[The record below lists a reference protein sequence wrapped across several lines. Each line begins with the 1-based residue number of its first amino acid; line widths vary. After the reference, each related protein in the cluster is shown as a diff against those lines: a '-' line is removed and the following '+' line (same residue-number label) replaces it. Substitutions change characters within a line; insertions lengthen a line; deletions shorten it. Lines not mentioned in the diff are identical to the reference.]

1 MEFKERYFITS
12 DGARIFYRYRLASDV
27 ACENPGADEINLSE
41 DGKFDGSNLSAGAAN
56 ETSNLTD
63 EQIGGADENTDLN
76 LSGEGKSGEQN
87 LPSGGENS
95 DSNLNEASKCGA
107 SNLSETPCENAEQN
121 LKFKAA
127 PNAKAVAIF
136 HRGHEH
142 SGRTTHV
149 ADGLADE
156 SFSYF
161 AWDQRGHGK
170 SEGERGDAPSIG
182 RLIADV
188 DEFVAH
194 IEQRFGFEAQ
204 NLAVIA
210 QSVGAV
216 LVSAWLHDY
225 AVRVRC
231 AVLASPA
238 FSVKLYVPFA
248 RAGLKA
254 IYCARGNFF
263 VNSYVKAHYLTH
275 DKQRQAS
282 YDADSLI
289 TRAISV
295 RILLGLYE
303 AAQRVVSDAAAI
315 TTPTLLLISGDDWV
329 VEHAPQHEF
338 YNALGARVKRREVL
352 DGFYHDTLGESERER
367 AFEIIREFVGER
379 FSAPFSEIDCTHADE
394 YGFSREEADRLAT
407 PLPRFSPKNL
417 LFKFQRIFMQAVS
430 PWVGGLKI
438 GENTGYDSGSTLDY
452 VYRNEPQGANKFFKF
467 IDKFY
472 LNAIGWRG
480 IRERKRNIKLAIDQA
495 VAKLQ
500 ERGEPLRLLDIA
512 SGHGRYILDAAQGHK
527 FERITLRD
535 YSDINVKA
543 GNEMINERGLQD
555 VASFTQANAFEA
567 ASYEGLQD
575 AYTLG
580 VVSGLFELF
589 PDNSV
594 VRTALQ
600 GFSSSVK
607 SGGYLIYTGQPW
619 HPQLE
624 MIARALTSH
633 KAGSPDWVMRR
644 RSQQEMDQLVAK
656 AGFRKIHQWIDEYGI
671 FTVSLAVK
679 A

>member
-1 MEFKERYFITS
+1 MEFKESYFITS
-12 DGARIFYRYRLASDV
+12 DGARIFYRYRLAADV
-27 ACENPGADEINLSE
+27 ECENPSADEVNLSE
-41 DGKFDGSNLSAGAAN
+41 DGKFDGSNLGVQTAN
-56 ETSNLTD
+56 ETSNLTI
-63 EQIGGADENTDLN
+63 EQAGGADENAEPGLN
-76 LSGEGKSGEQN
+76 GEGKSDEQN
-87 LPSGGENS
+87 LLNGDENS
-95 DSNLNEASKCGA
+95 DSNLSEASKCSA
-107 SNLSETPCENAEQN
+107 SNLSETPSENAEQN

-142 SGRTTHV
+142 SGRMTHV

-161 AWDQRGHGK
+161 AWDQRGHGR
-170 SEGERGDAPSIG
+170 SDGERGDAPSIG

-225 AVRVRC
+225 APRVRC

-254 IYCARGNFF
+254 LYSSRGNFF

-338 YNALGARVKRREVL
+338 YNALGARVKRREIL

-379 FSAPFSEIDCTHADE
+379 FSAPFSEVDCTHADE

-417 LFKFQRIFMQAVS
+417 MFKFQRFGMQAVS

-543 GNEMINERGLQD
+543 GSEMIKERGLQD
-555 VASFTQANAFEA
+555 IASFTQANAFDA

-589 PDNSV
+589 PGNSV

-600 GFSSSVK
+600 GFASSVK
-607 SGGYLIYTGQPW
+607 SGGYLIYTNQPW

-624 MIARALTSH
+624 MIARALSSH
-633 KAGSPDWVMRR
+633 RQGAAWIMRR
-644 RSQQEMDQLVAK
+644 RSQAEMDQLVEK
-656 AGFRKIHQWIDEYGI
+656 AGFKKVREWIDGDGI
-671 FTVSLAVK
+671 FSVSLAVK
-679 A
+679 I

>member
-1 MEFKERYFITS
+1 MEFKESYFITS
-12 DGARIFYRYRLASDV
+12 DGARIFYRYRLAADV
-27 ACENPGADEINLSE
+27 ACENPGANEVNLSE
-41 DGKFDGSNLSAGAAN
+41 DGKFGGSNLSAEAAN
-56 ETSNLTD
+56 ETSNLTI
-63 EQIGGADENTDLN
+63 EQAGGADENAEPGLN
-76 LSGEGKSGEQN
+76 GEGKSDEQN
-87 LPSGGENS
+87 LLNGDENS
-95 DSNLNEASKCGA
+95 DSNLSEASKCSA
-107 SNLSETPCENAEQN
+107 SNLSETPSENAEQN

-142 SGRTTHV
+142 SGRMTHV

-156 SFSYF
+156 SLSYF
-161 AWDQRGHGK
+161 VWDQRGHGR
-170 SEGERGDAPSIG
+170 SDGERGDAPSIG

-225 AVRVRC
+225 APRVRC

-254 IYCARGNFF
+254 LYSSRGNFF

-338 YNALGARVKRREVL
+338 YNALGARVKRREIL

-379 FSAPFSEIDCTHADE
+379 FSAPFSEVDCTHADE

-407 PLPRFSPKNL
+407 PLPRFCPKNL
-417 LFKFQRIFMQAVS
+417 LFKFQRVFMQAVS
-430 PWVGGLKI
+430 PWVGGLKV

-543 GNEMINERGLQD
+543 GSEMIKERGLQD

-589 PDNSV
+589 PGNSV

-600 GFSSSVK
+600 GFASSVR
-607 SGGYLIYTGQPW
+607 SGGYLIYTNQPW

-624 MIARALTSH
+624 MIARALSSH
-633 KAGSPDWVMRR
+633 RQGAAWIMRR
-644 RSQQEMDQLVAK
+644 RSQAEMDQLVEK
-656 AGFRKIHQWIDEYGI
+656 AGFKKVREWIDGDGI
-671 FTVSLAVK
+671 FSVSLAVK
-679 A
+679 I

>member
-1 MEFKERYFITS
+1 MEFKESYFITS

-27 ACENPGADEINLSE
+27 ACENQSAYEINLSE
-41 DGKFDGSNLSAGAAN
+41 DGKFDGSNLSAGTAN

-63 EQIGGADENTDLN
+63 EQIGGADENTELN
-76 LSGEGKSGEQN
+76 LNSEGKSDEQN
-87 LPSGGENS
+87 LSNGDENS
-95 DSNLNEASKCGA
+95 DSNLNEASKCGT
-107 SNLSETPCENAEQN
+107 SNLSETPSENAEQN

-161 AWDQRGHGK
+161 AWDQRGHGR
-170 SEGERGDAPSIG
+170 SDGERGDAPSIG

-194 IEQRFGFEAQ
+194 IEQRFGFETQ

-254 IYCARGNFF
+254 LYSSRGNFF
-263 VNSYVKAHYLTH
+263 VNSYVRAHYLTH
-275 DKQRQAS
+275 DKDRQAS

-295 RILLGLYE
+295 RILLELYE

-338 YNALGARVKRREVL
+338 YNALGARVKRREIL
-352 DGFYHDTLGESERER
+352 EGFYHDTLGESERER
-367 AFEIIREFVGER
+367 AFEIVREFVGER
-379 FSAPFSEIDCTHADE
+379 FSAPFSEVDCTHADE

-417 LFKFQRIFMQAVS
+417 RFKFQRIFMQAVS

-543 GNEMINERGLQD
+543 GSEMIKERGLQD

-567 ASYEGLQD
+567 ASYDGLQD

-607 SGGYLIYTGQPW
+607 SGGYLIYTNQPW

-624 MIARALTSH
+624 MIARALSSH
-633 KAGSPDWVMRR
+633 RQGAAWIMRR
-644 RSQQEMDQLVAK
+644 RSQAEMDQLVEN
-656 AGFRKIHQWIDEYGI
+656 AGFKKVKEWIDGDGI
-671 FTVSLAVK
+671 FSVSLAVK
-679 A
+679 I

>member
-1 MEFKERYFITS
+1 MEFKESYFITS
-12 DGARIFYRYRLASDV
+12 DGARIFYRYRLAADV
-27 ACENPGADEINLSE
+27 ECENPSADEVNLSE
-41 DGKFDGSNLSAGAAN
+41 DGKFDGSNLGVQTAN

-63 EQIGGADENTDLN
+63 EQAGGADENTEPGLN
-76 LSGEGKSGEQN
+76 GEGKSDEQN
-87 LPSGGENS
+87 LLNGDENS
-95 DSNLNEASKCGA
+95 DSNLSEASKCSA
-107 SNLSETPCENAEQN
+107 SNLSETPSENAEQN

-142 SGRTTHV
+142 SGRMTHV

-161 AWDQRGHGK
+161 AWDQRGHGR

-194 IEQRFGFEAQ
+194 IEQRFGFDTR

-254 IYCARGNFF
+254 LYSSRGNFF

-275 DKQRQAS
+275 DKERQAS

-338 YNALGARVKRREVL
+338 YNALGARVKRREIL

-379 FSAPFSEIDCTHADE
+379 FSAPFSEVDCTHADE

-417 LFKFQRIFMQAVS
+417 MFKFQRFGMQAVS

-543 GNEMINERGLQD
+543 GSEMIKERGLQD
-555 VASFTQANAFEA
+555 IASFTQANAFDA

-589 PDNSV
+589 PGNSV

-600 GFSSSVK
+600 GFASSVK
-607 SGGYLIYTGQPW
+607 SGGYLIYTNQPW

-624 MIARALTSH
+624 MIARALSSH
-633 KAGSPDWVMRR
+633 RQGAAWIMRR
-644 RSQQEMDQLVAK
+644 RSQAEMDQLVEK
-656 AGFRKIHQWIDEYGI
+656 AGFKKVREWIDGDGI
-671 FTVSLAVK
+671 FSVSLAVK
-679 A
+679 I

>member
-1 MEFKERYFITS
+1 M
-12 DGARIFYRYRLASDV
+12 
-27 ACENPGADEINLSE
+27 
-41 DGKFDGSNLSAGAAN
+41 
-56 ETSNLTD
+56 
-63 EQIGGADENTDLN
+63 
-76 LSGEGKSGEQN
+76 
-87 LPSGGENS
+87 
-95 DSNLNEASKCGA
+95 
-107 SNLSETPCENAEQN
+107 
-121 LKFKAA
+121 
-127 PNAKAVAIF
+127 
-136 HRGHEH
+136 
-142 SGRTTHV
+142 
-149 ADGLADE
+149 
-156 SFSYF
+156 
-161 AWDQRGHGK
+161 
-170 SEGERGDAPSIG
+170 
-182 RLIADV
+182 
-188 DEFVAH
+188 
-194 IEQRFGFEAQ
+194 
-204 NLAVIA
+204 
-210 QSVGAV
+210 
-216 LVSAWLHDY
+216 
-225 AVRVRC
+225 
-231 AVLASPA
+231 
-238 FSVKLYVPFA
+238 KLYVPFA

-254 IYCARGNFF
+254 IYRARGNFF

-282 YDADSLI
+282 YDADALI

-315 TTPTLLLISGDDWV
+315 TTPTLLLVSGDDWV
-329 VEHAPQHEF
+329 VEHALQHEF

-367 AFEIIREFVGER
+367 AFEIVREFVGER
-379 FSAPFSEIDCTHADE
+379 FRAPFSEVDCTHADE

-417 LFKFQRIFMQAVS
+417 RFKFQRVFMQAVS

-480 IRERKRNIKLAIDQA
+480 IRERKRNIKLAINQA
-495 VAKLQ
+495 VANLQ
-500 ERGEPLRLLDIA
+500 KRGEPLRLLDIA

-543 GNEMINERGLQD
+543 GSEMIKERGLQD
-555 VASFTQANAFEA
+555 VASFTQVNAFEA

-589 PDNSV
+589 PDNLV

-607 SGGYLIYTGQPW
+607 SGGYLIYTNQPW

-624 MIARALTSH
+624 MIARALSSH
-633 KAGSPDWVMRR
+633 RQGAAWIMRR
-644 RSQQEMDQLVAK
+644 RSQAEMDQLVEK
-656 AGFRKIHQWIDEYGI
+656 AGFKKVKEWIDGDGI
-671 FTVSLAVK
+671 FSVSLAVK
-679 A
+679 I

>member
-1 MEFKERYFITS
+1 MEFKESYFITS

-27 ACENPGADEINLSE
+27 ACENPGANEVNLSE
-41 DGKFDGSNLSAGAAN
+41 DGKFDGSNLSAEAAN
-56 ETSNLTD
+56 ETSNLTG
-63 EQIGGADENTDLN
+63 EQAGGADENAELGS
-76 LSGEGKSGEQN
+76 SGEDKSEGQN
-87 LPSGGENS
+87 LPNGGENS
-95 DSNLNEASKCGA
+95 DSNLNETGKCA
-107 SNLSETPCENAEQN
+107 TSNLSETPCENAEQN

-142 SGRTTHV
+142 SDRTTHV

-156 SFSYF
+156 SLSYF
-161 AWDQRGHGK
+161 AWDQRGHGR

-188 DEFVAH
+188 DEFMAH
-194 IEQRFGFEAQ
+194 IEQRFGFETQ

-254 IYCARGNFF
+254 LYCARGNFF

-275 DKQRQAS
+275 DKERQAS

-338 YNALGARVKRREVL
+338 YNALGARVKRREIL
-352 DGFYHDTLGESERER
+352 EGFYHDTLGESERER
-367 AFEIIREFVGER
+367 AFEIVREFVGER
-379 FSAPFSEIDCTHADE
+379 FGVPFSEVDCTHADE

-417 LFKFQRIFMQAVS
+417 RFKFQRVFMQAVS

-543 GNEMINERGLQD
+543 GSEMIKECGLQD
-555 VASFTQANAFEA
+555 VASFTQANAFDA

-600 GFSSSVK
+600 GFASSVK
-607 SGGYLIYTGQPW
+607 SGGYLIYTNQPW

-624 MIARALTSH
+624 MIARALSSH
-633 KAGSPDWVMRR
+633 RQGAAWIMRR
-644 RSQQEMDQLVAK
+644 RSQAEMDQLVAN
-656 AGFRKIHQWIDEYGI
+656 AGFKKVREWIDGDGI
-671 FTVSLAVK
+671 FSVSLAVK
-679 A
+679 I

>member
-1 MEFKERYFITS
+1 MEFKESYFITS
-12 DGARIFYRYRLASDV
+12 DGARIFYRYRLAADV
-27 ACENPGADEINLSE
+27 ECENPGANEVNLSE
-41 DGKFDGSNLSAGAAN
+41 DGKFDGSNLSIEAAN

-63 EQIGGADENTDLN
+63 EQTGGADENAESDFG
-76 LSGEGKSGEQN
+76 GEGKSDEQN
-87 LPSGGENS
+87 LLNGDENS
-95 DSNLNEASKCGA
+95 DSNLS
-107 SNLSETPCENAEQN
+107 ENAEQN

-142 SGRTTHV
+142 SGRATHV
-149 ADGLADE
+149 ADGLADD

-161 AWDQRGHGK
+161 AWDQRGHGR
-170 SEGERGDAPSIG
+170 SDGERGDAPSIG

-194 IEQRFGFEAQ
+194 IEQRFGFDTR

-254 IYCARGNFF
+254 LYCARGNFF

-275 DKQRQAS
+275 DKERQAS

-338 YNALGARVKRREVL
+338 YNALGARVKRREIL
-352 DGFYHDTLGESERER
+352 EGFYHDTLGESERER
-367 AFEIIREFVGER
+367 AFEIVREFVGER
-379 FSAPFSEIDCTHADE
+379 FRAPFSEVDCTHADE

-417 LFKFQRIFMQAVS
+417 MFKFQRFGMQAVS

-543 GNEMINERGLQD
+543 GSEMIKERGLQD
-555 VASFTQANAFEA
+555 IASFTQANAFDA

-589 PDNSV
+589 PGNSV

-600 GFSSSVK
+600 GFASSVK
-607 SGGYLIYTGQPW
+607 SGGYLIYTNQPW

-624 MIARALTSH
+624 MIARALSSH
-633 KAGSPDWVMRR
+633 RQGAAWIMRR
-644 RSQQEMDQLVAK
+644 RSQAEMDQLVEK
-656 AGFRKIHQWIDEYGI
+656 AGFKKVHEWIDGDGI
-671 FTVSLAVK
+671 FSVSLAVK
-679 A
+679 I

>member
-1 MEFKERYFITS
+1 MEFKESYFITS

-27 ACENPGADEINLSE
+27 ACENPGANEVNLSE
-41 DGKFDGSNLSAGAAN
+41 DSKFDGSNLSTGATN
-56 ETSNLTD
+56 ETSNLTIEQTGGVD
-63 EQIGGADENTDLN
+63 ENAEPGFGGA
-76 LSGEGKSGEQN
+76 GKFEEQN
-87 LPSGGENS
+87 LASGGKNA
-95 DSNLNEASKCGA
+95 DSNLNETSKCAA
-107 SNLSETPCENAEQN
+107 SNLSETPSENAEQN

-142 SGRTTHV
+142 SGRVTHV

-156 SFSYF
+156 SLSYF
-161 AWDQRGHGK
+161 AWDQRGHGR

-194 IEQRFGFEAQ
+194 IEQRFGFETQ

-225 AVRVRC
+225 APRVRC

-254 IYCARGNFF
+254 LYSARGNFF
-263 VNSYVKAHYLTH
+263 VNSYVKSHYLTH

-303 AAQRVVSDAAAI
+303 AAERVVSDAAAI

-338 YNALGARVKRREVL
+338 YNALGARVKRREIL
-352 DGFYHDTLGESERER
+352 EGFYHDTLGESERDR
-367 AFEIIREFVGER
+367 AFEIVREFVGER
-379 FSAPFSEIDCTHADE
+379 FRAPFSEVDCTHADE

-417 LFKFQRIFMQAVS
+417 RFKFQRIFMQAVS

-543 GNEMINERGLQD
+543 GGEMIKERGLQD
-555 VASFTQANAFEA
+555 VASFTQANAFDA

-600 GFSSSVK
+600 GFASSVK
-607 SGGYLIYTGQPW
+607 SGGYLIYTNQPW

-624 MIARALTSH
+624 MIARALSSH
-633 KAGSPDWVMRR
+633 RQGAAWIMRR
-644 RSQQEMDQLVAK
+644 RSQAEMDQLVEK
-656 AGFRKIHQWIDEYGI
+656 AGFKKVREWIDGDGI
-671 FTVSLAVK
+671 FSVSLAVK
-679 A
+679 I

>member
-1 MEFKERYFITS
+1 MEFKESYFITS

-27 ACENPGADEINLSE
+27 ACENQSAYEINLSE
-41 DGKFDGSNLSAGAAN
+41 DGKFDGSNLSAGTAN

-63 EQIGGADENTDLN
+63 EQIGGADENTELN
-76 LSGEGKSGEQN
+76 LNSEGKSDEQN
-87 LPSGGENS
+87 LSNGDENS
-95 DSNLNEASKCGA
+95 DSNLNEASKCGT
-107 SNLSETPCENAEQN
+107 SNLSETPSENAEQN

-161 AWDQRGHGK
+161 AWDQRGHGR
-170 SEGERGDAPSIG
+170 SDGERGDAPSIG

-194 IEQRFGFEAQ
+194 IEQRFGFETQ

-254 IYCARGNFF
+254 LYSSRGNFF
-263 VNSYVKAHYLTH
+263 VNSYVRAHYLTH
-275 DKQRQAS
+275 DKDRQAS

-295 RILLGLYE
+295 RILLELYE

-338 YNALGARVKRREVL
+338 YNALGARVKRREIL
-352 DGFYHDTLGESERER
+352 EGFYHDTLGESERER
-367 AFEIIREFVGER
+367 AFEIVREFVGER
-379 FSAPFSEIDCTHADE
+379 FSAPFSEVDCTHADE
-394 YGFSREEADRLAT
+394 FGFSREEADRLAT

-417 LFKFQRIFMQAVS
+417 RFKFQRIFMQAVS

-543 GNEMINERGLQD
+543 GSEMIKERGLQD

-567 ASYEGLQD
+567 ASYDGLQD

-607 SGGYLIYTGQPW
+607 SGGYLIYTNQPW

-624 MIARALTSH
+624 MIARALSSH
-633 KAGSPDWVMRR
+633 RQGAAWIMRR
-644 RSQQEMDQLVAK
+644 RSQAEMDQLVEN
-656 AGFRKIHQWIDEYGI
+656 AGFKKVKEWIDGDGI
-671 FTVSLAVK
+671 FSVSLAVK
-679 A
+679 I

>member
-1 MEFKERYFITS
+1 MEFKESYFITS
-12 DGARIFYRYRLASDV
+12 DGARIFYRYRLAADV
-27 ACENPGADEINLSE
+27 ACENPGANEVNLSE
-41 DGKFDGSNLSAGAAN
+41 DGKFGGSNLSAEATN
-56 ETSNLTD
+56 ETSNLTS
-63 EQIGGADENTDLN
+63 EQASGADENAEPGLN
-76 LSGEGKSGEQN
+76 GEGKSGEQN
-87 LPSGGENS
+87 LPNGGKNA
-95 DSNLNEASKCGA
+95 DSNLNETGKCGA
-107 SNLSETPCENAEQN
+107 SNLSENAEQN

-142 SGRTTHV
+142 SGRMTHV

-161 AWDQRGHGK
+161 AWDQRGHGR

-194 IEQRFGFEAQ
+194 IEQRFGFDTR

-225 AVRVRC
+225 APRVRC

-254 IYCARGNFF
+254 LYSSRGNFF

-275 DKQRQAS
+275 DKERQAS

-338 YNALGARVKRREVL
+338 YNALGARVKRREIL

-379 FSAPFSEIDCTHADE
+379 FSAPFSEVDCTHADE

-417 LFKFQRIFMQAVS
+417 MFKFQRFGMQAVS

-543 GNEMINERGLQD
+543 GSEMIKERGLQD
-555 VASFTQANAFEA
+555 IASFTQANAFEA

-589 PDNSV
+589 PGNSV

-600 GFSSSVK
+600 GFASSVK
-607 SGGYLIYTGQPW
+607 SGGYLIYTNQPW

-624 MIARALTSH
+624 MIARALSSH
-633 KAGSPDWVMRR
+633 RQGAAWIMRR
-644 RSQQEMDQLVAK
+644 RSQAEMDQLVEK
-656 AGFRKIHQWIDEYGI
+656 AGFKKVHEWIDGDGI
-671 FTVSLAVK
+671 FSVSLAVK
-679 A
+679 I

>member
-1 MEFKERYFITS
+1 MEFKESYFITS
-12 DGARIFYRYRLASDV
+12 DGARIFYRYHLASDV
-27 ACENPGADEINLSE
+27 ACENPGANEVNLSE
-41 DGKFDGSNLSAGAAN
+41 DGKFDGSNLSAEAAN

-63 EQIGGADENTDLN
+63 EQVGDADENAELGLN
-76 LSGEGKSGEQN
+76 GEGKPGEQN
-87 LPSGGENS
+87 LLNGGKNS
-95 DSNLNEASKCGA
+95 DSNLNETSKCAA
-107 SNLSETPCENAEQN
+107 SNLSETPSENAEQN

-142 SGRTTHV
+142 SGRVTHV

-156 SFSYF
+156 SLSYF
-161 AWDQRGHGK
+161 AWDQRGHGR
-170 SEGERGDAPSIG
+170 SDGERGDAPSIG

-194 IEQRFGFEAQ
+194 IEQRFGFETQ

-225 AVRVRC
+225 APRVRC

-338 YNALGARVKRREVL
+338 YNALGARVKRREIL
-352 DGFYHDTLGESERER
+352 DRFYHDTLGESERER
-367 AFEIIREFVGER
+367 AFEIVREFVGER
-379 FSAPFSEIDCTHADE
+379 FSAPFSEVDCTHADE

-407 PLPRFSPKNL
+407 PLPRFYPKNL
-417 LFKFQRIFMQAVS
+417 WFKFQRVGMQALS
-430 PWVGGLKI
+430 PWVGGLKV

-543 GNEMINERGLQD
+543 GGEMIKERGLQD

-567 ASYEGLQD
+567 ASYEGLQG

-600 GFSSSVK
+600 GFASSVK
-607 SGGYLIYTGQPW
+607 SGGYLIYTNQPW

-624 MIARALTSH
+624 MIARALSSH
-633 KAGSPDWVMRR
+633 RQGAAWIMRR
-644 RSQQEMDQLVAK
+644 RSQAEMDQLVEK
-656 AGFRKIHQWIDEYGI
+656 AGFKKVREWIDGDGI
-671 FTVSLAVK
+671 FSVSLAVK
-679 A
+679 I

>member
-1 MEFKERYFITS
+1 MEFKESYFITS
-12 DGARIFYRYRLASDV
+12 DGARIFYRYRLAADV
-27 ACENPGADEINLSE
+27 ACENPGANEVNLSE
-41 DGKFDGSNLSAGAAN
+41 DGKF
-56 ETSNLTD
+56 
-63 EQIGGADENTDLN
+63 
-76 LSGEGKSGEQN
+76 EGQN
-87 LPSGGENS
+87 LPNGGENS
-95 DSNLNEASKCGA
+95 DSNLNEASKCSV
-107 SNLSETPCENAEQN
+107 SNLSESAEQN

-149 ADGLADE
+149 ADGLADD
-156 SFSYF
+156 SLSYF
-161 AWDQRGHGK
+161 AWDQRGHGR
-170 SEGERGDAPSIG
+170 SDGERGDAPSIG

-194 IEQRFGFEAQ
+194 IEQRFGFETQ

-225 AVRVRC
+225 APRVRC

-254 IYCARGNFF
+254 LYCARGNFF

-275 DKQRQAS
+275 DKERQAS
-282 YDADSLI
+282 YDTDSLI

-329 VEHAPQHEF
+329 VEHTPQHEF

-367 AFEIIREFVGER
+367 AFEIVREFVGER
-379 FSAPFSEIDCTHADE
+379 FRAPFGEVDCTHADE

-407 PLPRFSPKNL
+407 PLPRFCPKNL
-417 LFKFQRIFMQAVS
+417 LFKFQRVFMQAVS

-543 GNEMINERGLQD
+543 GSEMIKERGLED
-555 VASFTQANAFEA
+555 VASFTQANAFDA

-600 GFSSSVK
+600 GFASSVR
-607 SGGYLIYTGQPW
+607 SGGYLIYTNQPW

-624 MIARALTSH
+624 MIARALSSH
-633 KAGSPDWVMRR
+633 RQGAAWIMRR
-644 RSQQEMDQLVAK
+644 RSQAEMDQLVAN
-656 AGFRKIHQWIDEYGI
+656 AGFKKVKEWIDGDGI
-671 FTVSLAVK
+671 FSVSLAVK
-679 A
+679 I

>member
-1 MEFKERYFITS
+1 MEFKESYFITS
-12 DGARIFYRYRLASDV
+12 DGARIFYRYRLAADV
-27 ACENPGADEINLSE
+27 ACENPGTNEVNLS
-41 DGKFDGSNLSAGAAN
+41 DVGKFDRSNLSAEAAN
-56 ETSNLTD
+56 ETSNLTIERASD
-63 EQIGGADENTDLN
+63 ADENTEPGFG
-76 LSGEGKSGEQN
+76 GEGKFEEQN
-87 LPSGGENS
+87 LASGGENA
-95 DSNLNEASKCGA
+95 DSNLNETSKCGA
-107 SNLSETPCENAEQN
+107 SNLSENAEQN

-142 SGRTTHV
+142 SGRATHV

-161 AWDQRGHGK
+161 AWDQRGHGR
-170 SEGERGDAPSIG
+170 SDGERGDAPSIG

-194 IEQRFGFEAQ
+194 IEQRFGFETQ

-254 IYCARGNFF
+254 IYRARGNFF

-282 YDADSLI
+282 YDADALI

-315 TTPTLLLISGDDWV
+315 TTPTLLLVSGDDWV

-367 AFEIIREFVGER
+367 AFEIVREFVGER
-379 FSAPFSEIDCTHADE
+379 FRAPFSEVDCTHADE

-417 LFKFQRIFMQAVS
+417 RFKFQRVFMQAVS

-495 VAKLQ
+495 VANLQ
-500 ERGEPLRLLDIA
+500 KRGEPLRLLDIA

-543 GNEMINERGLQD
+543 GSEMIKERGLQD
-555 VASFTQANAFEA
+555 VASFTQANAFDA

-600 GFSSSVK
+600 GFSSCVR
-607 SGGYLIYTGQPW
+607 SGGYLIYTNQPW

-624 MIARALTSH
+624 MIARALSSH
-633 KAGSPDWVMRR
+633 RQGAAWIMRR
-644 RSQQEMDQLVAK
+644 RSQAEMDQLVEK
-656 AGFRKIHQWIDEYGI
+656 TGFKKVREWIDGDGI
-671 FTVSLAVK
+671 FSVSLAVK
-679 A
+679 I

>member
-1 MEFKERYFITS
+1 MEFKESYFITS
-12 DGARIFYRYRLASDV
+12 DGARIFYRYRLAADV
-27 ACENPGADEINLSE
+27 ECENPSADEVNLSVQT
-41 DGKFDGSNLSAGAAN
+41 AN
-56 ETSNLTD
+56 ETSNLTI
-63 EQIGGADENTDLN
+63 EQTGGADENAEPDFG
-76 LSGEGKSGEQN
+76 GEGKFGEQN
-87 LPSGGENS
+87 LPNGGENS
-95 DSNLNEASKCGA
+95 DSNLSEASKCSA
-107 SNLSETPCENAEQN
+107 SNLSENAEQN

-142 SGRTTHV
+142 SGRATHV
-149 ADGLADE
+149 ADGLADD

-161 AWDQRGHGK
+161 AWDQRGHGR
-170 SEGERGDAPSIG
+170 SDGERGDAPSIG

-194 IEQRFGFEAQ
+194 IEQRFGFETQ

-254 IYCARGNFF
+254 LYSSRGNFF

-275 DKQRQAS
+275 DKERQAS

-367 AFEIIREFVGER
+367 AFRVVREFVGER
-379 FSAPFSEIDCTHADE
+379 FSAPFSEVDCTHADE

-417 LFKFQRIFMQAVS
+417 IFKFQRFGMQALS

-543 GNEMINERGLQD
+543 GSEMIKERGLED

-589 PDNSV
+589 PGNSV

-600 GFSSSVK
+600 GFASSVK
-607 SGGYLIYTGQPW
+607 SGGYLIYTNQPW

-624 MIARALTSH
+624 MIARALSSH
-633 KAGSPDWVMRR
+633 RQGAAWIMRR
-644 RSQQEMDQLVAK
+644 RSQAEMDQLVEK
-656 AGFRKIHQWIDEYGI
+656 AGFKKVREWIDGDGI
-671 FTVSLAVK
+671 FSVSLAVK
-679 A
+679 I

>member
-1 MEFKERYFITS
+1 MEFKESYFITS
-12 DGARIFYRYRLASDV
+12 DGARIFYRYRLSADV
-27 ACENPGADEINLSE
+27 ACENPGANEV
-41 DGKFDGSNLSAGAAN
+41 NLSAGAAN

-63 EQIGGADENTDLN
+63 EQTGGIDENAEPGFGGA
-76 LSGEGKSGEQN
+76 GKFEEQN
-87 LPSGGENS
+87 LPNGGENS
-95 DSNLNEASKCGA
+95 DSNLNETSKCGA
-107 SNLSETPCENAEQN
+107 SNLSEKELAENAEQN

-142 SGRTTHV
+142 SGRMTHV

-194 IEQRFGFEAQ
+194 IEQRFGFETQ

-254 IYCARGNFF
+254 LYCARGNFF

-275 DKQRQAS
+275 EKERQAS

-338 YNALGARVKRREVL
+338 YNALGARVKRREIL
-352 DGFYHDTLGESERER
+352 EGFYHDTLGESERER
-367 AFEIIREFVGER
+367 AFEIVREFVGER
-379 FSAPFSEIDCTHADE
+379 FRAPFSEVDCTHADE

-417 LFKFQRIFMQAVS
+417 RFKFQRIFMQAVS

-452 VYRNEPQGANKFFKF
+452 IYRNEPQGANKFFKF

-543 GNEMINERGLQD
+543 GSEMIKERGLQD
-555 VASFTQANAFEA
+555 IASFTQANAFEA

-607 SGGYLIYTGQPW
+607 SGGYLIYTNQPW

-624 MIARALTSH
+624 MIARALSSH
-633 KAGSPDWVMRR
+633 RQGAAWIMRR
-644 RSQQEMDQLVAK
+644 RSQAEMDQLVAN
-656 AGFRKIHQWIDEYGI
+656 AGFKKVKEWIDGDGI
-671 FTVSLAVK
+671 FSVSLAVK
-679 A
+679 I

>member
-1 MEFKERYFITS
+1 MDFKESYFITS

-27 ACENPGADEINLSE
+27 ACENPGANEVNLSE
-41 DGKFDGSNLSAGAAN
+41 DGKFDESNLSAEAAN
-56 ETSNLTD
+56 ETSNLTS
-63 EQIGGADENTDLN
+63 EQTGGADENTELGS
-76 LSGEGKSGEQN
+76 SGEGKFEGQN
-87 LPSGGENS
+87 LPNGGENS
-95 DSNLNEASKCGA
+95 DSNLNETGKCGA

-149 ADGLADE
+149 AYGLADE

-170 SEGERGDAPSIG
+170 SEGERGDAPGIG

-194 IEQRFGFEAQ
+194 IEQRFGFETQ

-225 AVRVRC
+225 APRVRC

-254 IYCARGNFF
+254 LYCARGNFF

-303 AAQRVVSDAAAI
+303 AAHRVVSDAAAI

-338 YNALGARVKRREVL
+338 YNALGARVKRREIL
-352 DGFYHDTLGESERER
+352 EGFYHDTLGESERER
-367 AFEIIREFVGER
+367 AFEIVREFVGER
-379 FSAPFSEIDCTHADE
+379 FSAPFSEVDCTHADE

-407 PLPRFSPKNL
+407 PLPRFCPKNL
-417 LFKFQRIFMQAVS
+417 RFKFQRVFMQAVS

-467 IDKFY
+467 IDEIY

-480 IRERKRNIKLAIDQA
+480 IRERKRNIKLAIDRA

-543 GNEMINERGLQD
+543 GSEMIKERGLED
-555 VASFTQANAFEA
+555 VASFTQVNAFDA

-575 AYTLG
+575 VYTLG

-600 GFSSSVK
+600 GFASSVK
-607 SGGYLIYTGQPW
+607 SGGYLIYTNQPW

-624 MIARALTSH
+624 MIARALSSH
-633 KAGSPDWVMRR
+633 RQGAAWIMRR
-644 RSQQEMDQLVAK
+644 RSQAEMDQLVAN
-656 AGFRKIHQWIDEYGI
+656 AGFKKVREWIDGDGI
-671 FTVSLAVK
+671 FSVSLAVK
-679 A
+679 I

>member
-1 MEFKERYFITS
+1 MEFKESYFITS
-12 DGARIFYRYRLASDV
+12 DGARIFYRYRLAADV
-27 ACENPGADEINLSE
+27 ACENPGTNEVNLS
-41 DGKFDGSNLSAGAAN
+41 DAGKFDGSNLSAEATN
-56 ETSNLTD
+56 ETSNLAS
-63 EQIGGADENTDLN
+63 EQAVGADENAEPDF
-76 LSGEGKSGEQN
+76 GGAGKSGEQN
-87 LPSGGENS
+87 LPNGGENS
-95 DSNLNEASKCGA
+95 YSNLNEAGKCGT
-107 SNLSETPCENAEQN
+107 SNLSETSSENAEQN

-161 AWDQRGHGK
+161 AWDQRGHGR
-170 SEGERGDAPSIG
+170 SDGERGDAPSIG

-254 IYCARGNFF
+254 LYNARGNFF

-275 DKQRQAS
+275 DKERQAS

-315 TTPTLLLISGDDWV
+315 TTPTLLLISGDDWI

-338 YNALGARVKRREVL
+338 YNALGARVKRREIL
-352 DGFYHDTLGESERER
+352 EGFYHDTLGESERER
-367 AFEIIREFVGER
+367 AFEIVREFVGER
-379 FSAPFSEIDCTHADE
+379 FRAPFSEVDCTHADE

-417 LFKFQRIFMQAVS
+417 RFKFQRIFMQAVS

-480 IRERKRNIKLAIDQA
+480 IRERKLNIKLAIDQA

-512 SGHGRYILDAAQGHK
+512 SGHGRYILDAVQGHK

-543 GNEMINERGLQD
+543 GSEMIKERGLED
-555 VASFTQANAFEA
+555 VASFMQANAFEA

-600 GFSSSVK
+600 GFASSVK
-607 SGGYLIYTGQPW
+607 SGGYLIYTNQPW

-624 MIARALTSH
+624 MIARALSSH
-633 KAGSPDWVMRR
+633 RQGAAWIMRR
-644 RSQQEMDQLVAK
+644 RSQAEMDQLVAN
-656 AGFRKIHQWIDEYGI
+656 AGFKKVKEWIDGDGI
-671 FTVSLAVK
+671 FSVSLAVK
-679 A
+679 I

>member
-1 MEFKERYFITS
+1 MEFKESYFITS
-12 DGARIFYRYRLASDV
+12 DGARIFYRYRLAADV
-27 ACENPGADEINLSE
+27 ACENPSADEVNL
-41 DGKFDGSNLSAGAAN
+41 NVQTAN
-56 ETSNLTD
+56 ETSNLTN
-63 EQIGGADENTDLN
+63 EQAGGADENAEPGLN
-76 LSGEGKSGEQN
+76 GEGKSDEQN
-87 LPSGGENS
+87 LLNGDENS
-95 DSNLNEASKCGA
+95 DSNLSEASKCSA
-107 SNLSETPCENAEQN
+107 SNLSETPSENAEQN

-142 SGRTTHV
+142 SGRMTHV

-156 SFSYF
+156 SLSYF
-161 AWDQRGHGK
+161 AWDQRGHGR
-170 SEGERGDAPSIG
+170 SDGERGDAPSIG

-194 IEQRFGFEAQ
+194 IEQRFGFDTR

-225 AVRVRC
+225 APRVRC

-254 IYCARGNFF
+254 LYSSRGNFF

-275 DKQRQAS
+275 DKERQAS

-338 YNALGARVKRREVL
+338 YNALGARVKRREIL
-352 DGFYHDTLGESERER
+352 EGFYHDTLGESERER
-367 AFEIIREFVGER
+367 AFEIVREFVGER
-379 FSAPFSEIDCTHADE
+379 FRAPFSEVDCTHADE

-417 LFKFQRIFMQAVS
+417 MFKFQRFGMQAVS

-543 GNEMINERGLQD
+543 GSEMIKERGLQD
-555 VASFTQANAFEA
+555 IASFTQANAFDA

-589 PDNSV
+589 PGNSV

-600 GFSSSVK
+600 GFASSVK
-607 SGGYLIYTGQPW
+607 SGGYLIYTNQPW

-624 MIARALTSH
+624 MIARALSSH
-633 KAGSPDWVMRR
+633 RQGAAWIMRR
-644 RSQQEMDQLVAK
+644 RSQAEMDQLVEK
-656 AGFRKIHQWIDEYGI
+656 AGFKKVHEWIDGDGI
-671 FTVSLAVK
+671 FSVSLAVK
-679 A
+679 I

>member
-1 MEFKERYFITS
+1 MEFKESYFITS
-12 DGARIFYRYRLASDV
+12 DGARIFYRYRLAADV
-27 ACENPGADEINLSE
+27 ECENPGANEVNLSE
-41 DGKFDGSNLSAGAAN
+41 DGKFDGSNLSIEAAN

-63 EQIGGADENTDLN
+63 EQTGGADENAESDFG
-76 LSGEGKSGEQN
+76 GEGKSDEQN
-87 LPSGGENS
+87 LLNGDENS
-95 DSNLNEASKCGA
+95 DSNLS
-107 SNLSETPCENAEQN
+107 ENAEQN

-142 SGRTTHV
+142 SGRATHV
-149 ADGLADE
+149 ADGLADD

-161 AWDQRGHGK
+161 AWDQRGHGR
-170 SEGERGDAPSIG
+170 SDGERGDAPSIG

-194 IEQRFGFEAQ
+194 IEQRFGFDTR

-254 IYCARGNFF
+254 LYCARGNFF

-275 DKQRQAS
+275 DKERQAS

-338 YNALGARVKRREVL
+338 YNALGARVKRREIL
-352 DGFYHDTLGESERER
+352 EGFYHDTLGESERER
-367 AFEIIREFVGER
+367 AFRVVREFVGER
-379 FSAPFSEIDCTHADE
+379 FSVPFSEVDCTHADE

-407 PLPRFSPKNL
+407 PLPRFCPKNL
-417 LFKFQRIFMQAVS
+417 LFKFQRVFMQAVS
-430 PWVGGLKI
+430 PWVGGLKV

-452 VYRNEPQGANKFFKF
+452 IYRNEPQGANKFFKF

-543 GNEMINERGLQD
+543 GSEMIKERGLQD

-589 PDNSV
+589 PGNSV

-600 GFSSSVK
+600 GFASSVR
-607 SGGYLIYTGQPW
+607 SGGYLIYTNQPW

-624 MIARALTSH
+624 MIARALSSH
-633 KAGSPDWVMRR
+633 RQGAAWIMRR
-644 RSQQEMDQLVAK
+644 RSQAEMDQLVEK
-656 AGFRKIHQWIDEYGI
+656 AGFKKVREWIDGDGI
-671 FTVSLAVK
+671 FSVSLAVK
-679 A
+679 I

>member
-1 MEFKERYFITS
+1 MEFKESYFITS
-12 DGARIFYRYRLASDV
+12 DGARIFYRYRLAADV
-27 ACENPGADEINLSE
+27 ACENPGANEVNLSE
-41 DGKFDGSNLSAGAAN
+41 DGKFDGSNLSAEAAN
-56 ETSNLTD
+56 ETSNLTI
-63 EQIGGADENTDLN
+63 EQAGGADESMKLN
-76 LSGEGKSGEQN
+76 LSGEGKPGEQN
-87 LPSGGENS
+87 LPNGGENS
-95 DSNLNEASKCGA
+95 DSNLNEAGKCGA
-107 SNLSETPCENAEQN
+107 SNLSENAEQN

-156 SFSYF
+156 SLSYF
-161 AWDQRGHGK
+161 AWDQRGHGR
-170 SEGERGDAPSIG
+170 SDGERGDAPSMG

-194 IEQRFGFEAQ
+194 IEQRFGFETQ

-225 AVRVRC
+225 APRVRC

-254 IYCARGNFF
+254 LYNARGNFF

-275 DKQRQAS
+275 DKERQAS

-303 AAQRVVSDAAAI
+303 AARRVVSDAAAI

-338 YNALGARVKRREVL
+338 YNALGARVKRREIL
-352 DGFYHDTLGESERER
+352 EGFYHDTLGESERER

-379 FSAPFSEIDCTHADE
+379 FSAPFSEVDCTHADE

-417 LFKFQRIFMQAVS
+417 RFKFQRVFMQAVS

-452 VYRNEPQGANKFFKF
+452 VYRNEPQGAN
-467 IDKFY
+467 
-472 LNAIGWRG
+472 
-480 IRERKRNIKLAIDQA
+480 
-495 VAKLQ
+495 
-500 ERGEPLRLLDIA
+500 
-512 SGHGRYILDAAQGHK
+512 
-527 FERITLRD
+527 
-535 YSDINVKA
+535 
-543 GNEMINERGLQD
+543 
-555 VASFTQANAFEA
+555 
-567 ASYEGLQD
+567 
-575 AYTLG
+575 
-580 VVSGLFELF
+580 
-589 PDNSV
+589 
-594 VRTALQ
+594 
-600 GFSSSVK
+600 
-607 SGGYLIYTGQPW
+607 
-619 HPQLE
+619 
-624 MIARALTSH
+624 
-633 KAGSPDWVMRR
+633 
-644 RSQQEMDQLVAK
+644 
-656 AGFRKIHQWIDEYGI
+656 
-671 FTVSLAVK
+671 
-679 A
+679 

>member
-1 MEFKERYFITS
+1 MEFKESYFITS
-12 DGARIFYRYRLASDV
+12 DGARIFYRYRLAADV
-27 ACENPGADEINLSE
+27 ECENPGANEVNLSE
-41 DGKFDGSNLSAGAAN
+41 DDKFDGSNLSAEAAN
-56 ETSNLTD
+56 KTSNLTI
-63 EQIGGADENTDLN
+63 EQAGGADENTEPDFG
-76 LSGEGKSGEQN
+76 GEGKFEEQN
-87 LPSGGENS
+87 LPNGSENS
-95 DSNLNEASKCGA
+95 DSNLNEASK
-107 SNLSETPCENAEQN
+107 LSENAEQN

-142 SGRTTHV
+142 SGRATHV
-149 ADGLADE
+149 ADGLADD

-161 AWDQRGHGK
+161 AWDQRGHGR
-170 SEGERGDAPSIG
+170 SDGERGDAPSIG

-194 IEQRFGFEAQ
+194 IEQRFGFDTQ

-254 IYCARGNFF
+254 LYCARGNFF

-275 DKQRQAS
+275 DKERQAS

-338 YNALGARVKRREVL
+338 YNALGARVKRREIL
-352 DGFYHDTLGESERER
+352 EGFYHDTLGESERER
-367 AFEIIREFVGER
+367 AFRVVREFVGER
-379 FSAPFSEIDCTHADE
+379 FSVPFSEVDCTHADE

-417 LFKFQRIFMQAVS
+417 RFKFQRIFMQAVS

-543 GNEMINERGLQD
+543 GSEMIKERGLQD

-567 ASYEGLQD
+567 ASYEGLQGT
-575 AYTLG
+575 YTLG

-600 GFSSSVK
+600 GFSSSVR
-607 SGGYLIYTGQPW
+607 SGGYLIYTNQPW

-624 MIARALTSH
+624 MIARSLSSH
-633 KAGSPDWVMRR
+633 RQGAAWIMRR
-644 RSQQEMDQLVAK
+644 RSQAEMDQLVEK
-656 AGFRKIHQWIDEYGI
+656 AGFKKVREWIDGDGI
-671 FTVSLAVK
+671 FSVSLAVK
-679 A
+679 I

>member
-1 MEFKERYFITS
+1 MEFKESYFITS
-12 DGARIFYRYRLASDV
+12 DGARIFYRYRLAADV
-27 ACENPGADEINLSE
+27 ECENPSADEVNLSE
-41 DGKFDGSNLSAGAAN
+41 DGKFDGSNLGVQTAN

-63 EQIGGADENTDLN
+63 EQAGGADENTEPGLN
-76 LSGEGKSGEQN
+76 GEGKSDEQN
-87 LPSGGENS
+87 LLNGDENS
-95 DSNLNEASKCGA
+95 DSNLSEASKCSA
-107 SNLSETPCENAEQN
+107 SNLSETPSENAEQN

-142 SGRTTHV
+142 SGRMTHV

-161 AWDQRGHGK
+161 AWDQRGHGR

-194 IEQRFGFEAQ
+194 IEQRFGFDTR

-225 AVRVRC
+225 APRVRC

-254 IYCARGNFF
+254 LYSSRGNFF

-275 DKQRQAS
+275 DKERQAS

-338 YNALGARVKRREVL
+338 YNALGARVKRREIL
-352 DGFYHDTLGESERER
+352 EGFYHDTLGESERER
-367 AFEIIREFVGER
+367 AFEIVREFVGER
-379 FSAPFSEIDCTHADE
+379 FRAPFSEVDCTHADE

-417 LFKFQRIFMQAVS
+417 MFKFQRFGMQAVS

-543 GNEMINERGLQD
+543 GSEMIKERGLQD
-555 VASFTQANAFEA
+555 IASFTQANAFDA

-589 PDNSV
+589 PGNSV

-600 GFSSSVK
+600 GFASSVK
-607 SGGYLIYTGQPW
+607 SGGYLIYTNQPW

-624 MIARALTSH
+624 MIARALSSH
-633 KAGSPDWVMRR
+633 RQGAAWIMRR
-644 RSQQEMDQLVAK
+644 RSQAEMDQLVEK
-656 AGFRKIHQWIDEYGI
+656 AGFKKVREWIDGDGI
-671 FTVSLAVK
+671 FSVSLAVK
-679 A
+679 I

>member
-1 MEFKERYFITS
+1 MEFKESYFITS
-12 DGARIFYRYRLASDV
+12 DGARIFYRYRLAADV
-27 ACENPGADEINLSE
+27 ACENPGANEVNLSE
-41 DGKFDGSNLSAGAAN
+41 DGKFGGSNLSAEATN
-56 ETSNLTD
+56 ETSNLTI
-63 EQIGGADENTDLN
+63 EQAGGADENAEPGLN
-76 LSGEGKSGEQN
+76 GEGKSDEQN
-87 LPSGGENS
+87 LLNGDENS
-95 DSNLNEASKCGA
+95 DSNLSEASKCSA
-107 SNLSETPCENAEQN
+107 SNLSETPSENAEQN

-142 SGRTTHV
+142 SGRMTHV

-156 SFSYF
+156 SLSYF
-161 AWDQRGHGK
+161 AWDQRGHGR
-170 SEGERGDAPSIG
+170 SDGERGDAPSIG

-225 AVRVRC
+225 APRVRC

-254 IYCARGNFF
+254 LYSSRGNFF

-275 DKQRQAS
+275 DKERQAS

-338 YNALGARVKRREVL
+338 YNALGARVKRREIL

-367 AFEIIREFVGER
+367 AFEIVREFVGER
-379 FSAPFSEIDCTHADE
+379 FNAPFSEVDCTHADE

-417 LFKFQRIFMQAVS
+417 MFKFQRFGMQALS

-543 GNEMINERGLQD
+543 GSEMIKERGLED
-555 VASFTQANAFEA
+555 IASFTQANAFEA

-607 SGGYLIYTGQPW
+607 SGGYLIYTNQPW

-624 MIARALTSH
+624 MIARALSSH
-633 KAGSPDWVMRR
+633 RQGAAWIMRR
-644 RSQQEMDQLVAK
+644 RSQAEMDQLVEK
-656 AGFRKIHQWIDEYGI
+656 AGFKKVCEWIDGDGI
-671 FTVSLAVK
+671 FSVSLAAK
-679 A
+679 I

>member
-1 MEFKERYFITS
+1 MEFKESYFITS

-87 LPSGGENS
+87 LLNGDENS
-95 DSNLNEASKCGA
+95 DSNLS
-107 SNLSETPCENAEQN
+107 ENAEQN

-142 SGRTTHV
+142 SGRATHV
-149 ADGLADE
+149 ADGLADD

-161 AWDQRGHGK
+161 AWDQRGHGR
-170 SEGERGDAPSIG
+170 SDGERGDAPSIG

-194 IEQRFGFEAQ
+194 IEQRFGFDTR

-254 IYCARGNFF
+254 LYCARGKFF

-275 DKQRQAS
+275 DKERQAS

-338 YNALGARVKRREVL
+338 YNALGARVKRREIL
-352 DGFYHDTLGESERER
+352 EGFYHDTLGESERER
-367 AFEIIREFVGER
+367 AFRVVREFVGER
-379 FSAPFSEIDCTHADE
+379 FSVPFSEVDCTHADE

-407 PLPRFSPKNL
+407 PLPRFCPKNL
-417 LFKFQRIFMQAVS
+417 LFKFQRVFMQAVS
-430 PWVGGLKI
+430 PWVGGLKV

-543 GNEMINERGLQD
+543 GSEMIKERGLQD

-589 PDNSV
+589 PGNSV

-600 GFSSSVK
+600 GFASSVR
-607 SGGYLIYTGQPW
+607 SGGYLIYTNQPW

-624 MIARALTSH
+624 MIARALSSH
-633 KAGSPDWVMRR
+633 RQGAAWIMRR
-644 RSQQEMDQLVAK
+644 RSQAEMDQLVEK
-656 AGFRKIHQWIDEYGI
+656 AGFKKVREWIDGDGI
-671 FTVSLAVK
+671 FSVSLAVK
-679 A
+679 I

>member
-1 MEFKERYFITS
+1 MEFKESYFITS
-12 DGARIFYRYRLASDV
+12 DGARIFYRYRLAADV
-27 ACENPGADEINLSE
+27 ACENPSADEVNL
-41 DGKFDGSNLSAGAAN
+41 NVQTAN
-56 ETSNLTD
+56 ETSNLTN
-63 EQIGGADENTDLN
+63 EQTGGADENTEPGLN
-76 LSGEGKSGEQN
+76 GEGKSDEQN
-87 LPSGGENS
+87 LLNGDENS
-95 DSNLNEASKCGA
+95 DSNLSEASKCSA
-107 SNLSETPCENAEQN
+107 SNLSETPSENAEQN

-142 SGRTTHV
+142 SGRMTHV

-161 AWDQRGHGK
+161 AWDQRGHGR

-194 IEQRFGFEAQ
+194 IEQRFGFDTR

-225 AVRVRC
+225 APRVRC

-254 IYCARGNFF
+254 LYSSRGNFF

-275 DKQRQAS
+275 DKERQAS

-338 YNALGARVKRREVL
+338 YNALGARVKRREIL

-379 FSAPFSEIDCTHADE
+379 FSAPFSEVDCTHADE

-417 LFKFQRIFMQAVS
+417 MFKFQRFGMQAVS

-543 GNEMINERGLQD
+543 GSEMIKERGLQD
-555 VASFTQANAFEA
+555 IASFTQANAFDA

-589 PDNSV
+589 PGNSV

-600 GFSSSVK
+600 GFASSVK
-607 SGGYLIYTGQPW
+607 SGGYLIYTNQPW

-624 MIARALTSH
+624 MIARALSSH
-633 KAGSPDWVMRR
+633 RQGAAWIMRR
-644 RSQQEMDQLVAK
+644 RSQAEMDQLVEK
-656 AGFRKIHQWIDEYGI
+656 AGFKKVREWIDGDGI
-671 FTVSLAVK
+671 FSVSLAVK
-679 A
+679 I

>member
-1 MEFKERYFITS
+1 MEFKESYFITS
-12 DGARIFYRYRLASDV
+12 DGARIFYRYRLAADV
-27 ACENPGADEINLSE
+27 ECENPGANEVNLSE
-41 DGKFDGSNLSAGAAN
+41 DGKFDGSNLSIEAAN

-63 EQIGGADENTDLN
+63 EQTGGADENAESDFG
-76 LSGEGKSGEQN
+76 GEGKSDEQN
-87 LPSGGENS
+87 LLNGDENS
-95 DSNLNEASKCGA
+95 DSNLS
-107 SNLSETPCENAEQN
+107 ENAEQN

-142 SGRTTHV
+142 SGRATHV
-149 ADGLADE
+149 ADGLADD

-161 AWDQRGHGK
+161 AWDQRGHGR
-170 SEGERGDAPSIG
+170 SDGERGDAPSIG

-194 IEQRFGFEAQ
+194 IEQRFGFDTR

-254 IYCARGNFF
+254 LYCARGNFF

-275 DKQRQAS
+275 DKERQAS

-289 TRAISV
+289 TRTISV

-338 YNALGARVKRREVL
+338 YNALGARVKRREIL
-352 DGFYHDTLGESERER
+352 EGFYHDTLGESERER
-367 AFEIIREFVGER
+367 AFRVVREFVGER
-379 FSAPFSEIDCTHADE
+379 FSVPFSEVDCTHADE

-407 PLPRFSPKNL
+407 PLPRFCPKNL
-417 LFKFQRIFMQAVS
+417 LFKFQRVFMQAVS
-430 PWVGGLKI
+430 PWVGGLKV

-543 GNEMINERGLQD
+543 GSEMIKERGLQD

-589 PDNSV
+589 PGNSV

-600 GFSSSVK
+600 GFASSVR
-607 SGGYLIYTGQPW
+607 SGGYLIYTNQPW

-624 MIARALTSH
+624 MIARALSSH
-633 KAGSPDWVMRR
+633 RQGAAWIMRR
-644 RSQQEMDQLVAK
+644 RSQAEMDQLVEK
-656 AGFRKIHQWIDEYGI
+656 AGFKKVREWIDGDGI
-671 FTVSLAVK
+671 FSVSLAVK
-679 A
+679 I

>member
-1 MEFKERYFITS
+1 MEFKESYFITS

-87 LPSGGENS
+87 LLNGDENS
-95 DSNLNEASKCGA
+95 DSNLS
-107 SNLSETPCENAEQN
+107 ENAEQN

-142 SGRTTHV
+142 SGRATHV
-149 ADGLADE
+149 ADGLADD

-161 AWDQRGHGK
+161 AWDQRGHGR
-170 SEGERGDAPSIG
+170 SDGERGDAPSIG

-194 IEQRFGFEAQ
+194 IEQRFGFDTR

-254 IYCARGNFF
+254 LYCARGNFF

-275 DKQRQAS
+275 DKERQAS

-338 YNALGARVKRREVL
+338 YNALGARVKRREIL
-352 DGFYHDTLGESERER
+352 EGFYHDTLGESERER
-367 AFEIIREFVGER
+367 AFRVVREFVGER
-379 FSAPFSEIDCTHADE
+379 FSVPFSEVDCTHADE

-407 PLPRFSPKNL
+407 PLPRFCPKNL
-417 LFKFQRIFMQAVS
+417 LFKFQRVFMQAVS
-430 PWVGGLKI
+430 PWVGGLKV

-543 GNEMINERGLQD
+543 GSEMIKERGLQD

-589 PDNSV
+589 PGNSV

-600 GFSSSVK
+600 GFASSVR
-607 SGGYLIYTGQPW
+607 SGGYLIYTNQPW

-624 MIARALTSH
+624 MIARALSSH
-633 KAGSPDWVMRR
+633 RQGAAWIMRR
-644 RSQQEMDQLVAK
+644 RSQAEMDQLVEK
-656 AGFRKIHQWIDEYGI
+656 AGFKKVREWIDGDGI
-671 FTVSLAVK
+671 FSVSLAVK
-679 A
+679 I

>member
-1 MEFKERYFITS
+1 MEFKESYFITS

-27 ACENPGADEINLSE
+27 ACENPSANEVNLSE
-41 DGKFDGSNLSAGAAN
+41 DGKFDGSNLSAEAAS
-56 ETSNLTD
+56 ETSNLTSEQAGNVD
-63 EQIGGADENTDLN
+63 ESMKLN
-76 LSGEGKSGEQN
+76 LSGEGKPGEQN
-87 LPSGGENS
+87 LPNSDKNS
-95 DSNLNEASKCGA
+95 DSNLNETSKCSA
-107 SNLSETPCENAEQN
+107 SNLSEKELAENAEQN

-156 SFSYF
+156 SLSYF
-161 AWDQRGHGK
+161 AWDQRGHGR

-194 IEQRFGFEAQ
+194 IEQRFGFETQ

-254 IYCARGNFF
+254 LYCARGNFF

-275 DKQRQAS
+275 DKDRQAS
-282 YDADSLI
+282 YDADALI

-315 TTPTLLLISGDDWV
+315 TTPTLLLVSGDDWV

-352 DGFYHDTLGESERER
+352 EGFYHDTLGESERER
-367 AFEIIREFVGER
+367 AFEIVREFVGER
-379 FSAPFSEIDCTHADE
+379 FRAPFSEVDCTHADE

-417 LFKFQRIFMQAVS
+417 RFKFQRIFMQAVS

-535 YSDINVKA
+535 YSDINVKV
-543 GNEMINERGLQD
+543 GSEMIKEHGLEGI
-555 VASFTQANAFEA
+555 ASFTQVNAFDA

-589 PDNSV
+589 ADNSV

-600 GFSSSVK
+600 GFASSVK
-607 SGGYLIYTGQPW
+607 SGGYLIYTNQPW

-624 MIARALTSH
+624 MIARALSSH
-633 KAGSPDWVMRR
+633 RQGAAWIMRR
-644 RSQQEMDQLVAK
+644 RSQAEMDQLVAN
-656 AGFRKIHQWIDEYGI
+656 AGFKKVREWIDGDGI
-671 FTVSLAVK
+671 FSVSLAVK
-679 A
+679 I

>member
-1 MEFKERYFITS
+1 M
-12 DGARIFYRYRLASDV
+12 
-27 ACENPGADEINLSE
+27 
-41 DGKFDGSNLSAGAAN
+41 
-56 ETSNLTD
+56 
-63 EQIGGADENTDLN
+63 
-76 LSGEGKSGEQN
+76 
-87 LPSGGENS
+87 
-95 DSNLNEASKCGA
+95 
-107 SNLSETPCENAEQN
+107 
-121 LKFKAA
+121 
-127 PNAKAVAIF
+127 
-136 HRGHEH
+136 
-142 SGRTTHV
+142 

-156 SFSYF
+156 SLSYF
-161 AWDQRGHGK
+161 AWDQRGHGR
-170 SEGERGDAPSIG
+170 SEGERGDAPSID

-194 IEQRFGFEAQ
+194 IEQRFGFETQ

-225 AVRVRC
+225 APRVRC

-254 IYCARGNFF
+254 IYRARGNFF

-282 YDADSLI
+282 YDADALI

-315 TTPTLLLISGDDWV
+315 TTPTLLLVSGDDWV

-338 YNALGARVKRREVL
+338 YNALGARVKRREIL

-367 AFEIIREFVGER
+367 AFEIVREFVGER
-379 FSAPFSEIDCTHADE
+379 FRAPFSEVDCTHADE

-417 LFKFQRIFMQAVS
+417 RFKFQRIFMQAVS

-543 GNEMINERGLQD
+543 GSEMIKERGLQD
-555 VASFTQANAFEA
+555 VASFTQANAFDS

-600 GFSSSVK
+600 GFSSSVR
-607 SGGYLIYTGQPW
+607 SGGYLIYTNQPW

-624 MIARALTSH
+624 MIARALSSH
-633 KAGSPDWVMRR
+633 RQGAAWIMRR
-644 RSQQEMDQLVAK
+644 RSQAEMDQLVAK
-656 AGFRKIHQWIDEYGI
+656 AGFKKVKEWIDGDGI
-671 FTVSLAVK
+671 FSVSLAVK
-679 A
+679 I

>member
-1 MEFKERYFITS
+1 MEFKKSYFITS

-27 ACENPGADEINLSE
+27 ACENPGADEINLS
-41 DGKFDGSNLSAGAAN
+41 AGTAN

-63 EQIGGADENTDLN
+63 EQAGGTDENAEPGFG
-76 LSGEGKSGEQN
+76 GEGKSDEQN
-87 LPSGGENS
+87 LANGSENS

-107 SNLSETPCENAEQN
+107 SNLSENAEQN

-149 ADGLADE
+149 ADGLADD
-156 SFSYF
+156 SLSYF
-161 AWDQRGHGK
+161 AWDQRGHGR
-170 SEGERGDAPSIG
+170 SDGERGDAPSMG

-194 IEQRFGFEAQ
+194 IEQRFGFETQ

-225 AVRVRC
+225 APRVRC

-254 IYCARGNFF
+254 LYRARGNFF

-275 DKQRQAS
+275 DKERQAS

-289 TRAISV
+289 TRTISV

-303 AAQRVVSDAAAI
+303 AAERVVSDAAAI

-329 VEHAPQHEF
+329 VEYAPQHEF

-367 AFEIIREFVGER
+367 AFEIVREFVGER
-379 FSAPFSEIDCTHADE
+379 FSAPFSEVDCTHADE

-407 PLPRFSPKNL
+407 PLPRFCPKNL
-417 LFKFQRIFMQAVS
+417 RFKFQRVFMQAVS

-467 IDKFY
+467 IDEIY

-480 IRERKRNIKLAIDQA
+480 IRERKLNIKLAIDQA

-543 GNEMINERGLQD
+543 GSEMIKERGLED

-567 ASYEGLQD
+567 ASYEGLQGT
-575 AYTLG
+575 YTLG

-607 SGGYLIYTGQPW
+607 SGGYLIYTNQPW

-624 MIARALTSH
+624 MIARALSSH
-633 KAGSPDWVMRR
+633 RQGAAWIMRR
-644 RSQQEMDQLVAK
+644 RSQAEMDQLVEK
-656 AGFRKIHQWIDEYGI
+656 AGFKKVREWIDGDGI
-671 FTVSLAVK
+671 FSVSLAVK
-679 A
+679 I

>member
-1 MEFKERYFITS
+1 MEFKESYFITS
-12 DGARIFYRYRLASDV
+12 DGARIFYRYRLAADV
-27 ACENPGADEINLSE
+27 ECENPGANEVNLSE
-41 DGKFDGSNLSAGAAN
+41 DGKFDGSNLSIEAAN

-63 EQIGGADENTDLN
+63 EQTGGADENAESDFG
-76 LSGEGKSGEQN
+76 GEGKSDEQN
-87 LPSGGENS
+87 LLNGDENS
-95 DSNLNEASKCGA
+95 DSNLS
-107 SNLSETPCENAEQN
+107 ENAEQN

-142 SGRTTHV
+142 SGRATHV
-149 ADGLADE
+149 ADGLADD

-161 AWDQRGHGK
+161 AWDQRGHGR
-170 SEGERGDAPSIG
+170 SDGERGDAPSIG

-194 IEQRFGFEAQ
+194 IEQRFGFDTR

-254 IYCARGNFF
+254 LYCARGNFF

-275 DKQRQAS
+275 DKERQAS

-338 YNALGARVKRREVL
+338 YNALGARVKRREIL
-352 DGFYHDTLGESERER
+352 EGFYHDTLGESERER
-367 AFEIIREFVGER
+367 AFRVVREFVGER
-379 FSAPFSEIDCTHADE
+379 FSAPFSEVDCTHADE

-407 PLPRFSPKNL
+407 PLPRFCPKNL
-417 LFKFQRIFMQAVS
+417 LFKFQRVFMQAVS
-430 PWVGGLKI
+430 PWVGGLKV

-543 GNEMINERGLQD
+543 GSEMIKERGLQD

-600 GFSSSVK
+600 GFASSVR
-607 SGGYLIYTGQPW
+607 SGGYLIYTNQPW

-624 MIARALTSH
+624 MIARALSSH
-633 KAGSPDWVMRR
+633 RQGAAWIMRR
-644 RSQQEMDQLVAK
+644 RSQAEMDQLVEK
-656 AGFRKIHQWIDEYGI
+656 AGFKKVREWIDGDGI
-671 FTVSLAVK
+671 FSVSLAVK
-679 A
+679 I

>member
-1 MEFKERYFITS
+1 MEFKESYFITS

-27 ACENPGADEINLSE
+27 ACENPGANEVNLSE
-41 DGKFDGSNLSAGAAN
+41 DGKFDGSNLSAEAAN
-56 ETSNLTD
+56 ETSNSAS
-63 EQIGGADENTDLN
+63 EQAGGADENTEPGFGD
-76 LSGEGKSGEQN
+76 EGKSDEQN
-87 LPSGGENS
+87 LPNGGENS
-95 DSNLNEASKCGA
+95 DSNLNETGKCSA
-107 SNLSETPCENAEQN
+107 SNLSENAEQN

-142 SGRTTHV
+142 SGRVTHV

-161 AWDQRGHGK
+161 AWDQRGHGR

-194 IEQRFGFEAQ
+194 IEQRFGFETQ

-225 AVRVRC
+225 APRVRC

-254 IYCARGNFF
+254 LYSARGNFF
-263 VNSYVKAHYLTH
+263 INSYVKSHYLTH

-338 YNALGARVKRREVL
+338 YNALGARVKRREIL
-352 DGFYHDTLGESERER
+352 DGFYHDTLGESKRER
-367 AFEIIREFVGER
+367 AFEIVREFVGER
-379 FSAPFSEIDCTHADE
+379 FSAPFSEVDCMHADE

-417 LFKFQRIFMQAVS
+417 RFKFQRIFMQAVS

-543 GNEMINERGLQD
+543 GSEMIKERGLQD
-555 VASFTQANAFEA
+555 VASFTQVNAFDA

-600 GFSSSVK
+600 GFSNSVK
-607 SGGYLIYTGQPW
+607 SGGYLIYTNQPW

-624 MIARALTSH
+624 MIARALSSH
-633 KAGSPDWVMRR
+633 RQGAAWIMRR
-644 RSQQEMDQLVAK
+644 RSQAEMDQLVAN
-656 AGFRKIHQWIDEYGI
+656 AGFKKVKEWIDGDGI
-671 FTVSLAVK
+671 FSVSLAVK
-679 A
+679 I

>member
-1 MEFKERYFITS
+1 MEFKESYFITG
-12 DGARIFYRYRLASDV
+12 DGARIFYRYRLAADV
-27 ACENPGADEINLSE
+27 ACENPGADEVNLS
-41 DGKFDGSNLSAGAAN
+41 DAGKFGGSNLSVQTAN

-63 EQIGGADENTDLN
+63 EQTGGADENAEPGLN
-76 LSGEGKSGEQN
+76 GEGKSDEQN
-87 LPSGGENS
+87 LPNGGKNS
-95 DSNLNEASKCGA
+95 DSNLNETGKCGA
-107 SNLSETPCENAEQN
+107 SNLSERPSKNAEQN

-142 SGRTTHV
+142 SGRATHV
-149 ADGLADE
+149 AEGLADE

-161 AWDQRGHGK
+161 AWDQRGHGR
-170 SEGERGDAPSIG
+170 SDGERGDAPSMG

-194 IEQRFGFEAQ
+194 IEQRFGFETQ

-254 IYCARGNFF
+254 LYCARGNFF

-338 YNALGARVKRREVL
+338 YNALGARVKRREIL

-367 AFEIIREFVGER
+367 AFEIIREFVGKR

-417 LFKFQRIFMQAVS
+417 RFKFQRVFMQAVS
-430 PWVGGLKI
+430 PWVGGLKV

-452 VYRNEPQGANKFFKF
+452 VYRNEPQGVNKFFKF

-543 GNEMINERGLQD
+543 GSEMIKERGLQD
-555 VASFTQANAFEA
+555 VASFTQANAFDA

-575 AYTLG
+575 EYTLG

-607 SGGYLIYTGQPW
+607 SGGYLIYTNQPW

-624 MIARALTSH
+624 MIARALSSH
-633 KAGSPDWVMRR
+633 RQGAAWIMRR
-644 RSQQEMDQLVAK
+644 RSQAEMDQLVEK
-656 AGFRKIHQWIDEYGI
+656 TGFKKVREWIDGDGI
-671 FTVSLAVK
+671 FSVSLAVK
-679 A
+679 I

>member
-1 MEFKERYFITS
+1 MEFKESYFITS
-12 DGARIFYRYRLASDV
+12 DGARIFYRYRLAADV
-27 ACENPGADEINLSE
+27 ECENPGANEVNLSE
-41 DGKFDGSNLSAGAAN
+41 DGKFDGSNLSTEAAN

-63 EQIGGADENTDLN
+63 EQTGGADENAESDFG
-76 LSGEGKSGEQN
+76 GEGKSDEQN
-87 LPSGGENS
+87 LLNGDENS
-95 DSNLNEASKCGA
+95 DSNLS
-107 SNLSETPCENAEQN
+107 ENAEQN

-142 SGRTTHV
+142 SGRATHV
-149 ADGLADE
+149 ADGLADD

-161 AWDQRGHGK
+161 AWDQRGHGR
-170 SEGERGDAPSIG
+170 SDGERGDAPSIG

-194 IEQRFGFEAQ
+194 IEQRFGFDTR

-254 IYCARGNFF
+254 LYCARGNFF

-275 DKQRQAS
+275 DKERQAS

-338 YNALGARVKRREVL
+338 YNALGARVKRREIL
-352 DGFYHDTLGESERER
+352 EGFYHDTLGESERER
-367 AFEIIREFVGER
+367 AFRVVREFVGER
-379 FSAPFSEIDCTHADE
+379 FSVPFSEVDCTHADE

-407 PLPRFSPKNL
+407 PLPRFCPKNL
-417 LFKFQRIFMQAVS
+417 LFKFQRVFMQAVS
-430 PWVGGLKI
+430 PWVGGLKV

-472 LNAIGWRG
+472 INAIGWRG

-543 GNEMINERGLQD
+543 GSEMIKERGLQD

-589 PDNSV
+589 PGNSV

-600 GFSSSVK
+600 GFASSVR
-607 SGGYLIYTGQPW
+607 SGGYLIYTNQPW

-624 MIARALTSH
+624 MIARALSSH
-633 KAGSPDWVMRR
+633 RQGAAWIMRR
-644 RSQQEMDQLVAK
+644 RSQAEMDQLVEK
-656 AGFRKIHQWIDEYGI
+656 AGFKKVREWIDGDGI
-671 FTVSLAVK
+671 FSVSLAVK
-679 A
+679 I